1 MSIYHNRPMV
11 QDIRSMKNNQ
21 EKISMLFVS
30 TPDEAAAANAAG
42 NHMLSIRGRFF
53 DNEMREAAGDC
64 FVQVSLPYG
73 CGGNFNGAPLAT
85 ETDYL
90 KAAFHYSSIGADC
103 FYCCASYKIQKVLCD
118 NHIPVVGHIGL
129 IPAYVTWTGWRA
141 VGKNVKEATA
151 LWKHAQKLEEIGV
164 FAAELE
170 VIPDRLAKFITEKS
184 SLVMLG
190 MGAGK
195 YTDAQ
200 YLFTEDIC
208 GYGTNRKPR
217 HAKVYRNFAP
227 EFERLQ
233 SERIAA
239 LKEFK
244 VEVEQGGYPSTE
256 HSISINDKDFNT
268 FLEITNRST

>member
-11 QDIRSMKNNQ
+11 QDIRSMKKNQ

-42 NHMLSIRGRFF
+42 IHMLSIRGRFF

-73 CGGNFNGAPLAT
+73 CGGNFNGAPLT
-85 ETDYL
+85 TKTDYL

-170 VIPDRLAKFITEKS
+170 VIPDRLAKFITENS

-208 GYGTNRKPR
+208 GYGHEPQTKACKSVSKFR
-217 HAKVYRNFAP
+217 
-227 EFERLQ
+227 
-233 SERIAA
+233 
-239 LKEFK
+239 
-244 VEVEQGGYPSTE
+244 T
-256 HSISINDKDFNT
+256 
-268 FLEITNRST
+268 